1 MGLNWWMKP
10 LQCRPRHPH
19 SVFITI
25 LKLFIRLDADR
36 PGGYQETETD
46 QLPPPDSVSGDE
58 TEGTT
63 EYYQLTRSDVAN
75 SDVGKTP
82 SEEEVEL

>member
-1 MGLNWWMKP
+1 MKP
-10 LQCRPRHPH
+10 LQCH
-19 SVFITI
+19 SCNPDSKFTRV
-25 LKLFIRLDADR
+25 LKFFIRLDANR
-36 PGGYQETETD
+36 SSGYRQT
-46 QLPPPDSVSGDE
+46 QKHQIASPDMPSEDD

-82 SEEEVEL
+82 SEEEEVEL

>member
-1 MGLNWWMKP
+1 MKP
-10 LQCRPRHPH
+10 LQCHYRDPDSKFYRVL
-19 SVFITI
+19 S
-25 LKLFIRLDADR
+25 LFIRLNADR
-36 PGGYQETETD
+36 PSGYRHMAHHPVT
-46 QLPPPDSVSGDE
+46 PDNASGDE

-82 SEEEVEL
+82 SEDEEVEL

>member
-1 MGLNWWMKP
+1 MKP
-10 LQCRPRHPH
+10 LQCRPHDPDSTFTR
-19 SVFITI
+19 I
-25 LKLFIRLDADR
+25 LRLFIRLDAER
-36 PGGYQETETD
+36 SPGYQQTETHH
-46 QLPPPDSVSGDE
+46 LASPDSASGDE

-82 SEEEVEL
+82 SEEEEAEL

>member
-1 MGLNWWMKP
+1 MKP
-10 LQCRPRHPH
+10 LQCHPRNSH
-19 SVFITI
+19 SVLITI

-36 PGGYQETETD
+36 PGKYRKTEAN
-46 QLPPPDSVSGDE
+46 QLASPDSASGDE